1 MGAAKSI
8 RSRWPWQARG
18 TTDAPV
24 IELDTLSPDATA
36 IILLCTSLGE
46 EKGAAG
52 ERPVGP
58 VGYSRL
64 AEALR
69 RQSFQ
74 GPRDL
79 LGLTAADITRSLDI
93 DLDVAGSYVRR
104 LARAGQ
110 LAFELDRLRSRGV
123 WVVTIADEPY
133 PGVLRERL
141 GSGAPPVLFGSGPPE
156 LLIAGG
162 ISIVGSREADTE
174 ATSFTEGL
182 ASAAARGGATV
193 ISGGARGIDAVAMRA
208 ALQAGGSVI
217 GVVPEGVERRLR
229 EASTRSAVAER
240 QAVLVSPYHPAA
252 AFSAG
257 AAMGRNKLIYALAD
271 VAVVVSSAEGT
282 GGTWTGALEA
292 IEGRWVPLMVREAP
306 NALPGNA
313 ALISRGATALR
324 PADVGPSIT
333 VDELL
338 QLAGPVDRVAEA
350 TAEYGQQR
358 FFE

>member
-1 MGAAKSI
+1 M
-8 RSRWPWQARG
+8 
-18 TTDAPV
+18 
-24 IELDTLSPDATA
+24 IELETLSPDATA

-46 EKGAAG
+46 EKGAAQ
-52 ERPVGP
+52 RPLGP

-69 RQSFQ
+69 RQSFL

-79 LGLTAADITRSLDI
+79 LGLTADDITRSLDI
-93 DLDVAGSYVRR
+93 DVDVAASYVRR
-104 LARAGQ
+104 LDRAGQ
-110 LAFELDRLRSRGV
+110 LTFELDRLRSRGV

-133 PGVLRERL
+133 PGILRERL

-156 LLIAGG
+156 MLITRG
-162 ISIVGSREADTE
+162 IAVVGSREADAE
-174 ATSFTEGL
+174 AISFTEGL
-182 ASAAARGGATV
+182 AGGAARGGATV

-208 ALQAGGSVI
+208 AFEAGGSVI

-229 EASTRSAVAER
+229 EASTRSAVADG

-271 VAVVVSSAEGT
+271 IAVVVSSAEGS

-292 IEGRWVPLMVREAP
+292 IDGRWVPIMVREGP
-306 NALPGNA
+306 DTPPGNA
-313 ALISRGATALR
+313 ALINRGATALR
-324 PADVGPSIT
+324 PEDVGPSIT
-333 VDELL
+333 VDQLL
-338 QLAGPVDRVAEA
+338 QLAGPVERVAEDSSQ
-350 TAEYGQQR
+350 YSQGR
-358 FFE
+358 LFE